1 VPGLAGARIGP
12 HHRAG
17 DDRVG
22 IAHRAEL
29 VLRDIIIF
37 AAARHYRQL
46 LNGPERISSNI
57 LADRLATLVG
67 HGLLTRSHDPSHKQK
82 ITHRLTEQAIE
93 LVPVL
98 AHFESASAMGPMW
111 GQNEPPPSAR
121 LLRWPDLG
129 RRGALRRG
137 SAGCHPH
144 CLYSKVLTNAAS
156 S

>member
-1 VPGLAGARIGP
+1 
-12 HHRAG
+12 
-17 DDRVG
+17 
-22 IAHRAEL
+22 

-93 LVPVL
+93 LVPSSL
-98 AHFESASAMGPMW
+98 TSNRP
-111 GQNEPPPSAR
+111 R
-121 LLRWPDLG
+121 RWVQCG
-129 RRGALRRG
+129 AKTSRRHRRVFSG
-137 SAGCHPH
+137 G
-144 CLYSKVLTNAAS
+144 LT
-156 S
+156 